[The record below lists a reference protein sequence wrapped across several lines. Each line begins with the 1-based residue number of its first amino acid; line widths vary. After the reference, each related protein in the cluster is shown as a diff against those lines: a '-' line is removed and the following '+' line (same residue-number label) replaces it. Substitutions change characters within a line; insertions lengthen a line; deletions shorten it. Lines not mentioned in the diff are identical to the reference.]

1 MLGSNENMKPLAW
14 LAAGALS
21 LAAAIP
27 VAAVAEPG
35 SDKWT
40 YSAQIYFWMPD
51 IDITTATGGEVDI
64 SFHDILKNLKMTFMG
79 NVAAYKGKWSLFA
92 DGTYLNI
99 YEDDAYTESVPILGG
114 RRDLDVDVDA
124 GVNMKAFVGTLG
136 ATYNVF
142 DNQKVTANLVGGARY
157 MWIDVDLKLDLSS
170 TGLLGRPLGREIKE
184 NPSGTVWDG
193 IVGVKGKVKL
203 NDKWYLPYY
212 ADVGTGQSDL
222 TWQAQA
228 GVGYKFKHA
237 DALLTYRYLH
247 YEFDSGDALDDL
259 TDKGP
264 QVGAKFYF

>member
-51 IDITTATGGEVDI
+51 LDVTTATGGEVDI

-92 DGTYLNI
+92 DGVYLNI

-157 MWIDVDLKLDLSS
+157 LWIDVDLKLDLSS
-170 TGLLGRPLGREIKE
+170 TGLLGRPLGREIKD

-193 IVGVKGKVKL
+193 IVGVNGKVKL

-222 TWQAQA
+222 TWQVAA
-228 GVGYKFKHA
+228 GVGYKFKYA
-237 DALLTYRYLH
+237 DVLLSYRYLD
-247 YEFDSGDALDDL
+247 YEFKSDSNIDDL
-259 TDKGP
+259 NLSGP
-264 QVGAKFYF
+264 LLGAKFYF